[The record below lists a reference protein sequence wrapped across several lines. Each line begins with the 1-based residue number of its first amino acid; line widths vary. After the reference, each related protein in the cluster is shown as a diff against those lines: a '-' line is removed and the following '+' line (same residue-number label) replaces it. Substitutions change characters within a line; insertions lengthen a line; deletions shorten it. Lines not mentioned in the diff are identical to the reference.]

1 MKVLIVSATE
11 DELTI
16 PVNHHLVSGI
26 GMVSTAISVTK
37 ALACEHYD
45 LVVNIGIAGSFTPTL
60 KIGDIVEVH
69 EDFLSELGAQDGHR
83 FITPN
88 DMGLHI
94 ENEVS
99 MPPQT
104 QYPKVRGITVNTVHG
119 DDLSIVKIVNRLQPQ
134 VESMEGAAC
143 MMACRVFN
151 IKCVQ
156 LRAISNYVEKRNKS
170 NWNIPLAVQNLNTAL
185 ETFLLTI

>member
-1 MKVLIVSATE
+1 MHLKNKDFVENDVHGHILCME
-11 DELTI
+11 D
-16 PVNHHLVSGI
+16 
-26 GMVSTAISVTK
+26 
-37 ALACEHYD
+37 
-45 LVVNIGIAGSFTPTL
+45 VVNLVDKYSSSSP
-60 KIGDIVEVH
+60 

-88 DMGLHI
+88 DMGLQI

-104 QYPKVRGITVNTVHG
+104 QYLKVRGITVNTVHG
-119 DDLSIVKIVNRLQPQ
+119 NDLSIVKIVNRLQPQ

-151 IKCVQ
+151 VPCIQ

-170 NWNIPLAVQNLNTAL
+170 NWNIPLALQRLNTAL